1 MAKKKE
7 EKIKIVKDKNAGKVL
22 SDGTIL
28 RKHRVPTWFKIFIIL
43 CLVALVVIGC
53 LYAYIKTN
61 VDSTTRKCSYARNCK
76 VIYDKKGN
84 ELFECTYC
92 SDDDCTNPEPITC
105 QAYGGVKNG

>member
-7 EKIKIVKDKNAGKVL
+7 EKIIIERDKNAGKVL
-22 SDGTIL
+22 SDGTVL
-28 RKHRVPTWFKIFIIL
+28 RKRRTPKWVPYFI
-43 CLVALVVIGC
+43 VICIIMVGFIGG

-61 VDSTTRKCSYARNCK
+61 IDSTTRKCSYARNCK
-76 VIYDKKGN
+76 VTYDKKGN

-92 SDDDCTNPEPITC
+92 NDDNCTNPEPIKC

>member
-22 SDGTIL
+22 SDGTVL
-28 RKHRVPTWFKIFIIL
+28 RKHRVSTWFKVFIIL
-43 CLVALVVIGC
+43 CLFALGVIGC